1 LLERTIVAMQRDVEE
16 HGPAAVTVTLGD
28 DVDRSMQSRGVLDC
42 LIENPSPTSYV
53 ALKG

>member
-1 LLERTIVAMQRDVEE
+1 MKRDVEE